1 VRIEFTH
8 DEIRRWAY
16 AGVDR
21 RVSAMQKQRR
31 GAHGF
36 NRDDFW
42 QLDLEGLLAEAAV
55 AKALGIYYA
64 PITGALDT
72 DLGDVLPGIQVRST
86 KYKSGS
92 LLVHKTDADDDRFV
106 LVTGAQ
112 GVYDIPGWITGAD
125 GKREDYWKVYKT
137 RGAYWVP
144 QDALKPFT
152 IEVRLPMP
160 VAA

>member
-1 VRIEFTH
+1 MRIEFTH

-21 RVSAMQKQRR
+21 RVSAMAAGRK

-55 AKALGIYYA
+55 AKALGVYFS
-64 PITGALDT
+64 PVTGQLDT
-72 DLGDVLPGIQVRST
+72 TLGDVLPGLQVRST

-92 LLVHKTDADDDRFV
+92 LLVHERDPDDDRFL
-106 LVTGAQ
+106 LVVGAQ
-112 GVYDIPGWITGAD
+112 GVYDIPGWIHGRD
-125 GKREDYWKVYKT
+125 GKKPEFWKVYKD
-137 RGAYWVP
+137 RGAFWVP
-144 QDALKPFT
+144 QAALQPFDFHV
-152 IEVRLPMP
+152 ELVYK
-160 VAA
+160 AA